1 MHLPMTSIQDAWG
14 VRTLDDRSDTTIPS
28 RCHPK
33 QLPHNAPQQQQT
45 AIVPTQHDPVP
56 MMLEKRTRL
65 YPNNGYANERSTD
78 ESQLLGL
85 LTLLMIFILIDKLV
99 SIWNKS

>member
-14 VRTLDDRSDTTIPS
+14 VRTLDDRSDTTIIHS
-28 RCHPK
+28 RCNPK
-33 QLPHNAPQQQQT
+33 QLQPTRNTPPQQKQQT
-45 AIVPTQHDPVP
+45 AIVPTQHDHVP
-56 MMLEKRTRL
+56 MMLERPPTTV
-65 YPNNGYANERSTD
+65 YYANTD